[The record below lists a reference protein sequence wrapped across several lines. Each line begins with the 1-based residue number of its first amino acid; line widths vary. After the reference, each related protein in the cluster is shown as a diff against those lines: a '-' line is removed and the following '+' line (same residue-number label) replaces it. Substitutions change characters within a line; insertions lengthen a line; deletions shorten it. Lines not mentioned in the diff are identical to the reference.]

1 MLFDIGKRA
10 LWFFLG
16 AVITL
21 FILAWRIGGT
31 PAVLEK
37 KQNDAII
44 AACEQELPRNK
55 HCVLIAVREDDIQ

>member
-1 MLFDIGKRA
+1 MLHDIGKRA
-10 LWFFLG
+10 FWFFLG
-16 AVITL
+16 ALITL

-44 AACEQELPRNK
+44 ASCEQEAPRNK
-55 HCVLIAVREDDIQ
+55 HCALIAVPKDNDK